1 MDKLLQ
7 NLTSILLIA
16 TFAFVGYY
24 FYSQQNS
31 SDSGIGGVIDNS
43 NFLKAEAFLRNSE
56 VLRQVRIEENIMMFS
71 EPNFR
76 SLDFDRPPLLNEIAG
91 RPNPFDQVLFSNPA
105 NFNQ

>member
-1 MDKLLQ
+1 MDKLLK
-7 NLTSILLIA
+7 NLTSLLLIA

-24 FYSQQNS
+24 LYSQQS
-31 SDSGIGGVIDNS
+31 SGASDNGGAIDNS
-43 NFLKAEAFLRNSE
+43 NFLKAETFLRNSE

-76 SLDFDRPPLLNEIAG
+76 ALNFDRPPLLNDVAG
-91 RPNPFDQVLFSNPA
+91 RTNPFDQVFFSNPA